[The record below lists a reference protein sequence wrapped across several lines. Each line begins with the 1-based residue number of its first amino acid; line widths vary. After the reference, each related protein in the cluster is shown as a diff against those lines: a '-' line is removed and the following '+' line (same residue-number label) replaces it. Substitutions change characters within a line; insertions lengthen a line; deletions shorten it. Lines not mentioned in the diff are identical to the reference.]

1 MGRMTDKHE
10 KSFGLSDGCLRITGL
25 WLQWTQRGVWRG

>member
-10 KSFGLSDGCLRITGL
+10 KSVGLSDGCLRIAGL
-25 WLQWTQRGVWRG
+25 WLQRT